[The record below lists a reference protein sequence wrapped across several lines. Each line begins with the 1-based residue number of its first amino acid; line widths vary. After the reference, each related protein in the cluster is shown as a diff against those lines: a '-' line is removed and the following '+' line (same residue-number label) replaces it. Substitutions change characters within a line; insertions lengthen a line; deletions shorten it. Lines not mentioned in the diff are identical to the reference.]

1 MKKLLLI
8 LFLGLIMPLVSFA
21 QQRFIEVVATEKMEV
36 EADEFTFEFYL
47 TTSKGYNEEEIAA
60 AAEKGTTD
68 FLKVEL
74 KKKTIEQQEKEIR
87 AFLAQYGIAD
97 NHLVT
102 FISGLENQGYDGV
115 YFEKNDF
122 KRFTLNLK
130 KISRIAPIVSGLD
143 SLGAERIKLTSFNNS
158 KTDHYKNL
166 LSLKAVQKAKDHATP
181 MVEINGDKLGKVIS
195 ITQKADDFTTDSVFM
210 TLLIGKMKQEKSSG
224 TLITISYTVIVKFE
238 II

>member
-47 TTSKGYNEEEIAA
+47 TTSKGYNEEEIAT

-68 FLKVEL
+68 FLK
-74 KKKTIEQQEKEIR
+74 
-87 AFLAQYGIAD
+87 LAQYGIAD

-102 FISGLENQGYDGV
+102 FISGLENQSYDGV

-130 KISRIAPIVSGLD
+130 KISRIAPIMSGLD